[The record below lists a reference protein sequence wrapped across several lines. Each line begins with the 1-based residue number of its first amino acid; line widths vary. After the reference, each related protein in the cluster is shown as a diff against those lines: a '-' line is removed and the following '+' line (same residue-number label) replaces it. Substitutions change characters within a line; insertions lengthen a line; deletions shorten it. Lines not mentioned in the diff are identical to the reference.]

1 MNLLK
6 TYTYIYNT
14 ADILKQLFQKNNKL
28 KKHNNKEA
36 KNTESLHPIRTLNF
50 VHDFKRKEDVLRKFQ
65 TFILTVYY
73 YLGGSVTFWLP
84 ISVSMILLY
93 MIIWYD

>member
-36 KNTESLHPIRTLNF
+36 KKI
-50 VHDFKRKEDVLRKFQ
+50 Q
-65 TFILTVYY
+65 
-73 YLGGSVTFWLP
+73 G
-84 ISVSMILLY
+84 VSIPFEP
-93 MIIWYD
+93 